1 MSLSIKFDLGFDTQI
16 PVLSRRGLILI
27 SIILGLDILMLLS
40 LAVYAPFTPRWTST
54 FDSFTMMR
62 MGAAMAEDVPVPLL
76 VGRETDKI
84 DVLDK
89 NLSPDVWGTHQKR
102 RMCLGN
108 WA

>member
-40 LAVYAPFTPRWTST
+40 LTVYAPFTPRWTST

-62 MGAAMAEDVPVPLL
+62 IGAAIAEDVPFF

-102 RMCLGN
+102 GVCLGN

>member
-1 MSLSIKFDLGFDTQI
+1 LGFNTQI

-40 LAVYAPFTPRWTST
+40 LTVYAPFTPGWTST

-62 MGAAMAEDVPVPLL
+62 MGAAIAEDVPLL

-89 NLSPDVWGTHQKR
+89 NLSTDVWGTHQKR
-102 RMCLGN
+102 GVCLGN